1 MMRDSFFCKIFVKVK
16 KNTVICNEKH
26 KNNSNH
32 HLTIMKKIFFFV
44 CCIAVAAYSF
54 GQQALGQRPRVKSPV
69 VNSDGTVTFNFYDPT
84 AQQVSVTGDFEEIHW
99 QTLPMEH
106 QENGL
111 WTVTTKQPLNPELYS
126 YSLSVD
132 GQRFIDPANS
142 YVNRDISTLSNIFIV
157 TGSDDDKGHLY
168 QVNDV
173 PHGTLS
179 RVWYDS
185 PTLGQQRRMT
195 VYLPASYD
203 GKKRFPVMYLLHG
216 HGGDETS
223 WGDLGRTSQIM
234 DNLIAEGKAV
244 PMIVVMPNGNP
255 TCNAAPGWWHEGMYT
270 PDGNAFN
277 QRGAK
282 ASMEES
288 FMDIV
293 NFVDSHY
300 KTIRKRSARA
310 VTGLSMGG
318 GHTFGISRLYPTVFD
333 YYGLQSA
340 AARFNKGDAKFDEQ
354 MSRLFASKPR
364 LFWIAIGKEDFLM
377 QMNTELRHYLDEH
390 QYPYEY
396 YENDGGHIWR
406 NWRIY
411 LSMFAQK
418 IFKDK

>member
-1 MMRDSFFCKIFVKVK
+1 M
-16 KNTVICNEKH
+16 
-26 KNNSNH
+26 
-32 HLTIMKKIFFFV
+32 V
-44 CCIAVAAYSF
+44 CCCLMALGSMA
-54 GQQALGQRPRVKSPV
+54 QQQLGQRPRVKSPV
-69 VNSDGTVTFNFYDPT
+69 VNADGTVTFNFYDPT
-84 AQQVSVTGDFEEIHW
+84 AQRVSVNGDFREIGS
-99 QTLPMEH
+99 QRLEMTK
-106 QENGL
+106 QDNGV
-111 WTVTTKQPLNPELYS
+111 WTVTTAPLNPELYS

-132 GQRFIDPANS
+132 GQRFVDPSNS

-157 TGSDDDKGHLY
+157 SKSSDDKGHLY
-168 QVNDV
+168 QVNNV

-195 VYLPASYD
+195 VYLPAAYD

-216 HGGDETS
+216 HGGDETA
-223 WGDLGRTSQIM
+223 WGDLGRASQIM
-234 DNLIAEGKAV
+234 DNLIAEGKCV

-282 ASMEES
+282 ATMEES
-288 FMDIV
+288 FLDIV
-293 NFVDSHY
+293 KYVDSHY
-300 KTIRKRSARA
+300 QTIAKREGRA

-318 GHTFGISRLYPTVFD
+318 GHTFGISRLYPETFD

-340 AARFNKGDAKFDEQ
+340 ATRMAFGGSDNQTKFDEQ
-354 MSRLFASKPR
+354 MDRLFNSKPK
-364 LFWIAIGKEDFLM
+364 LYWIAIGKEDFLM
-377 QMNTELRHYLDEH
+377 QMNNDLRKYLDEKG
-390 QYPYEY
+390 YKYEY

-411 LSMFAQK
+411 LTMFAQK
-418 IFKDK
+418 IFK

>member
-1 MMRDSFFCKIFVKVK
+1 
-16 KNTVICNEKH
+16 
-26 KNNSNH
+26 
-32 HLTIMKKIFFFV
+32 MKKFMFLV
-44 CCIAVAAYSF
+44 CGCLMAMNSVA
-54 GQQALGQRPRVKSPV
+54 QQQLGQRARVQSPV
-69 VNSDGTVTFNFYDPT
+69 VNADGTVTFNFYSPS
-84 AQQVSVTGDFEEIHW
+84 AQRVSVSGDFDEIRN
-99 QTLPMEH
+99 QRLEMTK
-106 QENGL
+106 QENGV
-111 WTVTTKQPLNPELYS
+111 WTVTTKALNPELYS

-132 GQRFIDPANS
+132 GQRFVDPANS

-157 TGSDDDKGHLY
+157 TKSDDDKGHLY
-168 QVNDV
+168 SVNDV

-195 VYLPASYD
+195 VYLPAAYD
-203 GKKRFPVMYLLHG
+203 GKKAFPVMYLLHG
-216 HGGDETS
+216 HGGDETA
-223 WGDLGRTSQIM
+223 WGDLGRASQIM
-234 DNLIAEGKAV
+234 DNLIAEGKCV

-288 FMDIV
+288 FVDIV
-293 NFVDSHY
+293 NYVDSHY
-300 KTIRKRSARA
+300 KTIKKRSGRA

-318 GHTFGISRLYPTVFD
+318 GHTFGISRLYPETFD

-340 AARFNKGDAKFDEQ
+340 AARVQQNDAKFNEQ
-354 MSRLFASKPR
+354 MSRLFSSKPK
-364 LFWIAIGKEDFLM
+364 LFWIAIGKEDFLI
-377 QMNTELRHYLDEH
+377 QQNNGLRQYLDEH
-390 QYPYEY
+390 KYPYEY

-411 LSMFAQK
+411 LTMFAQK
-418 IFKDK
+418 IFRD

>member
-1 MMRDSFFCKIFVKVK
+1 MFLVCGCLMAM
-16 KNTVICNEKH
+16 
-26 KNNSNH
+26 NS
-32 HLTIMKKIFFFV
+32 
-44 CCIAVAAYSF
+44 VA
-54 GQQALGQRPRVKSPV
+54 QQQLGQRARVQSPV
-69 VNSDGTVTFNFYDPT
+69 VNADGTVTFNFYSPS
-84 AQQVSVTGDFEEIHW
+84 AQRVSVSGDFDEIRN
-99 QTLPMEH
+99 QRLEMTK
-106 QENGL
+106 QENGV
-111 WTVTTKQPLNPELYS
+111 WTVTTKALNPELYS

-132 GQRFIDPANS
+132 GQRFVDPANS

-157 TGSDDDKGHLY
+157 TKSDDDKGHLY
-168 QVNDV
+168 SVNDV

-195 VYLPASYD
+195 VYLPAAYD
-203 GKKRFPVMYLLHG
+203 GKKAFPVMYLLHG
-216 HGGDETS
+216 HGGDETA
-223 WGDLGRTSQIM
+223 WGDLGRASQIM
-234 DNLIAEGKAV
+234 DNLIAEGKCV
-244 PMIVVMPNGNP
+244 SMIVVMPNGNP

-293 NFVDSHY
+293 NYVDSHY
-300 KTIRKRSARA
+300 KTIKKRSGRA

-318 GHTFGISRLYPTVFD
+318 GHTFGISRLYPETFD

-340 AARFNKGDAKFDEQ
+340 AARVQQNDAKFNEQ
-354 MSRLFASKPR
+354 MTRLFSSKPK
-364 LFWIAIGKEDFLM
+364 LFWIAIGKEDFLI
-377 QMNTELRHYLDEH
+377 QQNNGLRQYLDEH
-390 QYPYEY
+390 KYPYEY

-411 LSMFAQK
+411 LTMFAQK
-418 IFKDK
+418 IFRD

>member
-1 MMRDSFFCKIFVKVK
+1 
-16 KNTVICNEKH
+16 
-26 KNNSNH
+26 
-32 HLTIMKKIFFFV
+32 MKKFMFLV
-44 CCIAVAAYSF
+44 CGCLMAMNSVA
-54 GQQALGQRPRVKSPV
+54 QQQLGQRARVQSPV
-69 VNSDGTVTFNFYDPT
+69 VNADGTVTFNFYSPS
-84 AQQVSVTGDFEEIHW
+84 AQRVSVSGDFDEIRN
-99 QTLPMEH
+99 QRLEMTK
-106 QENGL
+106 QENGV
-111 WTVTTKQPLNPELYS
+111 WTVTTKALNPELYS

-132 GQRFIDPANS
+132 GQRFVDPANS

-157 TGSDDDKGHLY
+157 TKSNDDKGHLY
-168 QVNDV
+168 SVNDV

-195 VYLPASYD
+195 VYLPAAYD
-203 GKKRFPVMYLLHG
+203 GKKAFPVMYLLHG
-216 HGGDETS
+216 HGGDETA
-223 WGDLGRTSQIM
+223 WGDLGRASQIM
-234 DNLIAEGKAV
+234 DNLIAEGKCV

-293 NFVDSHY
+293 NYVDSHY
-300 KTIRKRSARA
+300 KTIKKRSGRA

-318 GHTFGISRLYPTVFD
+318 GHTFGISRLYPETFD

-340 AARFNKGDAKFDEQ
+340 AARVRQNDAKFNEQ
-354 MSRLFASKPR
+354 MTRLFSSKPK
-364 LFWIAIGKEDFLM
+364 LFWIAIGKEDFLI
-377 QMNTELRHYLDEH
+377 QQNNGLRQYLDEH
-390 QYPYEY
+390 KYPYEY

-411 LSMFAQK
+411 LTMFAQK
-418 IFKDK
+418 IFRD

>member
-1 MMRDSFFCKIFVKVK
+1 M
-16 KNTVICNEKH
+16 
-26 KNNSNH
+26 
-32 HLTIMKKIFFFV
+32 MKKRVFLFT
-44 CCIAVAAYSF
+44 CCAFLALSSF
-54 GQQALGQRPRVKSPV
+54 GQQQLGQRPRVKSPV
-69 VNSDGTVTFNFYDPT
+69 VNADGTVTFNFYDPT
-84 AQQVSVTGDFEEIHW
+84 AQRVSVSGDFEEIHNKR
-99 QTLPMEH
+99 LDMAK
-106 QENGL
+106 QENGV
-111 WTVTTKQPLNPELYS
+111 WTVTTPALNPELYS
-126 YSLSVD
+126 YSISVD
-132 GQRFIDPANS
+132 GQRFVDPSNS

-157 TGSDDDKGHLY
+157 SKSTDDKGHLY
-168 QVNDV
+168 AVNNV

-195 VYLPASYD
+195 IYLPAAYD

-223 WGDLGRTSQIM
+223 WSDLGRASQIM
-234 DNLIAEGKAV
+234 DNLIAEGKCV

-293 NFVDSHY
+293 NFVDNHY
-300 KTIRKRSARA
+300 MTVKKRSGRA

-318 GHTFGISRLYPTVFD
+318 GHTFGISRLYPETFD

-340 AARFNKGDAKFDEQ
+340 ACRMPRGIVPDTPNSNLNQDYDEQ
-354 MSRLFASKPR
+354 MKRLFDSKPK

-377 QMNTELRHYLDEH
+377 QMNTDLRKYLDEH

-411 LSMFAQK
+411 LTLFAQK
-418 IFKDK
+418 IFK

>member
-1 MMRDSFFCKIFVKVK
+1 
-16 KNTVICNEKH
+16 
-26 KNNSNH
+26 
-32 HLTIMKKIFFFV
+32 MKKLMIYV
-44 CCIAVAAYSF
+44 CCSLMAMGSF
-54 GQQALGQRPRVKSPV
+54 AQQQLGQRPRVQSPV
-69 VNSDGTVTFNFYDPT
+69 VNADGTVTFNFYDPS
-84 AQQVSVTGDFEEIHW
+84 AQRVSVSGDFDEIRS
-99 QTLPMEH
+99 QRLNMTK
-106 QENGL
+106 QENGV
-111 WTVTTKQPLNPELYS
+111 WTVTTKALNPELYS

-132 GQRFIDPANS
+132 GQRFVDPANS
-142 YVNRDISTLSNIFIV
+142 YVNRDIATLSNIFIV
-157 TGSDDDKGHLY
+157 TKSNDDKGHLY
-168 QVNDV
+168 SVNDV

-195 VYLPASYD
+195 VYLPAAYD
-203 GKKRFPVMYLLHG
+203 GKKAFPVMYLLHG
-216 HGGDETS
+216 HGGDETA
-223 WGDLGRTSQIM
+223 WGDLGRASQIM
-234 DNLIAEGKAV
+234 DNLIAEGKCV

-300 KTIRKRSARA
+300 KTIKKRSGRA

-318 GHTFGISRLYPTVFD
+318 GHTFGISRLYPETFD

-340 AARFNKGDAKFDEQ
+340 AARVQQNDAKFNEQ
-354 MSRLFASKPR
+354 MTRLFSSKPK
-364 LFWIAIGKEDFLM
+364 LFWIAIGKEDFLI
-377 QMNTELRHYLDEH
+377 QQNNGLRQYLDAH
-390 QYPYEY
+390 KYPYEY

-411 LSMFAQK
+411 LTMFAQK
-418 IFKDK
+418 IFRD

>member
-1 MMRDSFFCKIFVKVK
+1 M
-16 KNTVICNEKH
+16 
-26 KNNSNH
+26 
-32 HLTIMKKIFFFV
+32 V
-44 CCIAVAAYSF
+44 CCCLMALGSMA
-54 GQQALGQRPRVKSPV
+54 QQQLGQRPRVKSPV
-69 VNSDGTVTFNFYDPT
+69 VNADGTVTFNFYDPT
-84 AQQVSVTGDFEEIHW
+84 AQRVSVNGDFREIGS
-99 QTLPMEH
+99 QRLEMTK
-106 QENGL
+106 QDNGV
-111 WTVTTKQPLNPELYS
+111 WTVTTAPLNPELYS

-132 GQRFIDPANS
+132 GQRFVDPSNS

-157 TGSDDDKGHLY
+157 SKSSDDKGHLY
-168 QVNDV
+168 QVNNV

-195 VYLPASYD
+195 VYLPAAYD

-216 HGGDETS
+216 HGGDETA
-223 WGDLGRTSQIM
+223 WGDLGRASQIM
-234 DNLIAEGKAV
+234 DNLIAEGKCV

-282 ASMEES
+282 ATMEES
-288 FMDIV
+288 FLDIV
-293 NFVDSHY
+293 KYIDSHY
-300 KTIRKRSARA
+300 QTIAKREGRA

-318 GHTFGISRLYPTVFD
+318 GHTFGISRLYPETFD

-340 AARFNKGDAKFDEQ
+340 ATRMAFGGSDNQAKFDEQ
-354 MSRLFASKPR
+354 MARLFNSKPK
-364 LFWIAIGKEDFLM
+364 LYWIAIGKEDFLM
-377 QMNTELRHYLDEH
+377 QMNNDLRKYLDEKG
-390 QYPYEY
+390 YKYEY

-411 LSMFAQK
+411 LTMFAQK
-418 IFKDK
+418 IFK

>member
-1 MMRDSFFCKIFVKVK
+1 MGS
-16 KNTVICNEKH
+16 
-26 KNNSNH
+26 
-32 HLTIMKKIFFFV
+32 
-44 CCIAVAAYSF
+44 IA
-54 GQQALGQRPRVKSPV
+54 QQQLGQRPRVKSPV
-69 VNSDGTVTFNFYDPT
+69 VNADGSVTFNFYDPS
-84 AQQVSVTGDFEEIHW
+84 AQNVSVFGDFNEISG
-99 QTLPMEH
+99 QQLD
-106 QENGL
+106 L
-111 WTVTTKQPLNPELYS
+111 TKQDNGVWTATTAPLSPELYS
-126 YSLSVD
+126 YSLTVD

-157 TGSDDDKGHLY
+157 SKSDNDKGHLY
-168 QVNDV
+168 AVNNV

-195 VYLPASYD
+195 IYLPPTYD

-216 HGGDETS
+216 HGGDETA

-234 DNLIAEGKAV
+234 DNLIAEGRCV

-277 QRGAK
+277 ERGAQ
-282 ASMEES
+282 STMEES

-300 KTIRKRSARA
+300 QTIKKRSARA

-318 GHTFGISRLYPTVFD
+318 GHTFGISRLYPEVFD

-340 AARFNKGDAKFDEQ
+340 ACRMPRDIVPHVKNSKLNEDFDGQ
-354 MSRLFASKPR
+354 MARLFASKPK
-364 LFWIAIGKEDFLM
+364 LFWIAIGKDDFLM
-377 QMNTELRHYLDEH
+377 QMNTELRSYMDAHH
-390 QYPYEY
+390 YPYEY

-411 LSMFAQK
+411 LTMFAQK
-418 IFKDK
+418 IFK

>member
-1 MMRDSFFCKIFVKVK
+1 
-16 KNTVICNEKH
+16 
-26 KNNSNH
+26 
-32 HLTIMKKIFFFV
+32 MKKFMFLV
-44 CCIAVAAYSF
+44 CGCLMAMNSVA
-54 GQQALGQRPRVKSPV
+54 QQQLGQRARVQSPV
-69 VNSDGTVTFNFYDPT
+69 VNADGTVTFNFYSPS
-84 AQQVSVTGDFEEIHW
+84 AQRVSVSGDFDEIRN
-99 QTLPMEH
+99 QRLEMTK
-106 QENGL
+106 QENGV
-111 WTVTTKQPLNPELYS
+111 WTVTTKALNPELYS

-132 GQRFIDPANS
+132 GQRFVDPANS

-157 TGSDDDKGHLY
+157 TKSNDDKGHLY
-168 QVNDV
+168 SVNDV

-195 VYLPASYD
+195 VYLPAAYD
-203 GKKRFPVMYLLHG
+203 GKKAFPVMYLLHG
-216 HGGDETS
+216 HGGDETA
-223 WGDLGRTSQIM
+223 WGDLGRASQIM
-234 DNLIAEGKAV
+234 DNLIAEGKCV

-300 KTIRKRSARA
+300 KTVKKRSGRA

-318 GHTFGISRLYPTVFD
+318 GHTFGISRLYPETFD

-340 AARFNKGDAKFDEQ
+340 AARVQQNDAKFNEQ
-354 MSRLFASKPR
+354 MSRLFSSKPK
-364 LFWIAIGKEDFLM
+364 LFWIAIGKEDFLI
-377 QMNTELRHYLDEH
+377 QQNNGLRQYLDAH
-390 QYPYEY
+390 NYPYEY

-411 LSMFAQK
+411 LSMFAQRL
-418 IFKDK
+418 F

>member
-1 MMRDSFFCKIFVKVK
+1 MKRIFLIIVSCAAFA
-16 KNTVICNEKH
+16 TV
-26 KNNSNH
+26 
-32 HLTIMKKIFFFV
+32 
-44 CCIAVAAYSF
+44 F
-54 GQQALGQRPRVKSPV
+54 GQQALGQRPKVASPV
-69 VNSDGTVTFNFYDPT
+69 INTDGSVTFNFYDPT
-84 AQQVSVTGDFEEIHW
+84 AQQVSVTGDFEEIHSV
-99 QTLPMEH
+99 TLPMTKRDD
-106 QENGL
+106 GV
-111 WTVTTKQPLNPELYS
+111 WTVTTSPLNPELYS

-157 TGSDDDKGHLY
+157 TKAADDKGHLY

-173 PHGTLS
+173 PHGTLM

-195 VYLPASYD
+195 VYLPAAYD
-203 GKKRFPVMYLLHG
+203 GVKRFPVMYLLHG
-216 HGGDETS
+216 HGGDETA

-234 DNLIAEGKAV
+234 DNLIAQGKAE

-270 PDGNAFN
+270 PDGNAFR

-282 ASMEES
+282 ATMEES
-288 FMDIV
+288 FLDIV

-300 KTIRKRSARA
+300 KTIAKRQARA

-318 GHTFGISRLYPTVFD
+318 GHTFGISLLYPDMFD

-340 AARFNKGDAKFDEQ
+340 AARVKVGDATFDEQ

-364 LFWIAIGKEDFLM
+364 LYWIAIGKEDFLM
-377 QMNTELRHYLDEH
+377 DMNNGLRQYLDRH
-390 QYPYEY
+390 GYTYEY

-411 LSMFAQK
+411 LTMFAQR
-418 IFKDK
+418 IFRDLSE

>member
-1 MMRDSFFCKIFVKVK
+1 MKRL
-16 KNTVICNEKH
+16 
-26 KNNSNH
+26 
-32 HLTIMKKIFFFV
+32 LTIV
-44 CCIAVAAYSF
+44 CCFLVAASSF

-69 VNSDGTVTFNFYDPT
+69 VNADGTVTFNFYDPS
-84 AQQVSVTGDFEEIHW
+84 AEKVSVTGDFDEIRGKS
-99 QTLPMEH
+99 LPMTK
-106 QENGL
+106 QENGV
-111 WTVTTKQPLNPELYS
+111 WTVTTEPLAPELYS

-157 TGSDDDKGHLY
+157 SKSDDDKGHLY
-168 QVNDV
+168 SVNNV
-173 PHGTLS
+173 PHGTLA

-195 VYLPASYD
+195 VYLPPSYD

-216 HGGDETS
+216 HGGDETA

-234 DNLIAEGKAV
+234 DNLIAEGKCV

-282 ASMEES
+282 ATMEES

-300 KTIRKRSARA
+300 KTIKKRSARA

-318 GHTFGISRLYPTVFD
+318 GHTFGISRLYPDTFD

-340 AARFNKGDAKFDEQ
+340 AGRVRNNDAKFDEQ
-354 MSRLFASKPR
+354 MARLFASKPK
-364 LFWIAIGKEDFLM
+364 LYWIAIGKDDFLM
-377 QMNTELRHYLDEH
+377 QMNTELRQYLDAH

-411 LSMFAQK
+411 LTLFAQK
-418 IFKDK
+418 IFKE

>member
-1 MMRDSFFCKIFVKVK
+1 
-16 KNTVICNEKH
+16 
-26 KNNSNH
+26 
-32 HLTIMKKIFFFV
+32 MKKFMFLV
-44 CCIAVAAYSF
+44 CGCLMAMNSVA
-54 GQQALGQRPRVKSPV
+54 QQQLGQRSRVQSPV
-69 VNSDGTVTFNFYDPT
+69 VNADGTVTFNFYSPS
-84 AQQVSVTGDFEEIHW
+84 AQRVSVSGDFDEIRN
-99 QTLPMEH
+99 QRLEMTK
-106 QENGL
+106 QENGV
-111 WTVTTKQPLNPELYS
+111 WTVTTKALNPELYS

-132 GQRFIDPANS
+132 GQRFVDPANS

-157 TGSDDDKGHLY
+157 TKSDDDKGHLY
-168 QVNDV
+168 SVNDV

-195 VYLPASYD
+195 VYLPAAYD
-203 GKKRFPVMYLLHG
+203 GKKAFPVMYLLHG
-216 HGGDETS
+216 HGGDETA
-223 WGDLGRTSQIM
+223 WGDLGRASQIM
-234 DNLIAEGKAV
+234 DNLIAEGKCV

-293 NFVDSHY
+293 NYVDSHY
-300 KTIRKRSARA
+300 KTIKKRSGRA

-318 GHTFGISRLYPTVFD
+318 GHTFGISRLYPETFD

-340 AARFNKGDAKFDEQ
+340 AARVQQNDAKVNEQ
-354 MSRLFASKPR
+354 MSRLFSSKPK
-364 LFWIAIGKEDFLM
+364 LFWIAIGKEDFLI
-377 QMNTELRHYLDEH
+377 QQNNGLRQYLDEH
-390 QYPYEY
+390 KYPYEY

-411 LSMFAQK
+411 LTMFAQK
-418 IFKDK
+418 IFRD

>member
-1 MMRDSFFCKIFVKVK
+1 M
-16 KNTVICNEKH
+16 T
-26 KNNSNH
+26 
-32 HLTIMKKIFFFV
+32 MKKLMLIL
-44 CCIAVAAYSF
+44 CCSMMAVSSF

-69 VNSDGTVTFNFYDPT
+69 INQDGTVTFNFYDPT
-84 AQQVSVTGDFEEIHW
+84 AQQVSVTGDFEEIHG
-99 QTLPMEH
+99 QTLPMTK
-106 QENGL
+106 QDNGV
-111 WTVTTKQPLNPELYS
+111 WTVTTKALNPELYS

-132 GQRFIDPANS
+132 GQRFVDPANS

-157 TGSDDDKGHLY
+157 TKSADDKGHLY

-195 VYLPASYD
+195 IYLPPSYD
-203 GKKRFPVMYLLHG
+203 GKKQFPVMYLLHG
-216 HGGDETS
+216 HGGDETA

-234 DNLIAEGKAV
+234 DNLIAEGKCV

-255 TCNAAPGWWHEGMYT
+255 TCNAAPGWWHEGMYA

-282 ASMEES
+282 ATMEES

-293 NFVDSHY
+293 RFVDSHY
-300 KTIRKRSARA
+300 KTIAKRSGRA

-318 GHTFGISRLYPTVFD
+318 GHTFGISRLYPNEFD

-340 AARFNKGDAKFDEQ
+340 AARMQPNDPKFDEQ
-354 MSRLFASKPR
+354 MARLFASKPR
-364 LFWIAIGKEDFLM
+364 LYWIAIGKEDFLL
-377 QMNTELRHYLDEH
+377 QMNTQLRNYLNDHHYA
-390 QYPYEY
+390 YEY

-411 LSMFAQK
+411 LTMFAQK
-418 IFKDK
+418 IFR

>member
-1 MMRDSFFCKIFVKVK
+1 MFLVCGCLMAM
-16 KNTVICNEKH
+16 
-26 KNNSNH
+26 NS
-32 HLTIMKKIFFFV
+32 
-44 CCIAVAAYSF
+44 VA
-54 GQQALGQRPRVKSPV
+54 QQQLGQRARVQSPV
-69 VNSDGTVTFNFYDPT
+69 VNADGTVTFNFYSPS
-84 AQQVSVTGDFEEIHW
+84 AQRVSVSGDFDEIRN
-99 QTLPMEH
+99 QRLEMTK
-106 QENGL
+106 QENGV
-111 WTVTTKQPLNPELYS
+111 WTVTTKALNPELYS

-132 GQRFIDPANS
+132 GQRFVDPANS

-157 TGSDDDKGHLY
+157 TKSNDDKGHLY
-168 QVNDV
+168 SVNDV

-195 VYLPASYD
+195 VYLPAAYD
-203 GKKRFPVMYLLHG
+203 GKKVFPVMYLLHG
-216 HGGDETS
+216 HGGDETA
-223 WGDLGRTSQIM
+223 WGDLGRASQIM
-234 DNLIAEGKAV
+234 DNLIAEGKCV

-293 NFVDSHY
+293 NYVDSHY
-300 KTIRKRSARA
+300 KTIKKRSGRA

-318 GHTFGISRLYPTVFD
+318 GHTFGISRLYPETFD

-340 AARFNKGDAKFDEQ
+340 AARVRQNDAKFNEQ
-354 MSRLFASKPR
+354 MSRLFSSKPK
-364 LFWIAIGKEDFLM
+364 LFWIAIGKEDFLI
-377 QMNTELRHYLDEH
+377 QQNNGLRQYLDEH
-390 QYPYEY
+390 KYPYEY
-396 YENDGGHIWR
+396 YENDGGHIRR

-411 LSMFAQK
+411 LTMFAQK
-418 IFKDK
+418 IFRD

>member
-1 MMRDSFFCKIFVKVK
+1 M
-16 KNTVICNEKH
+16 
-26 KNNSNH
+26 
-32 HLTIMKKIFFFV
+32 IMA
-44 CCIAVAAYSF
+44 CCWLFTLSGMA
-54 GQQALGQRPRVKSPV
+54 QQQLGQRPRVKSPV
-69 VNSDGTVTFNFYDPT
+69 INEDGTVTFNFYHPS
-84 AQQVSVTGDFEEIHW
+84 AQKVSVNGDFEEIRNK
-99 QTLPMEH
+99 QLDMEK
-106 QENGL
+106 QENGV
-111 WTVTTKQPLNPELYS
+111 WTVTTPPLNPELYS

-132 GQRFIDPANS
+132 GQRLIDPANS

-157 TGSDDDKGHLY
+157 TKGNDDKGHLY
-168 QVNDV
+168 QVNNV

-195 VYLPASYD
+195 IYLPPSYD
-203 GKKRFPVMYLLHG
+203 GKKEFPVMYLLHG
-216 HGGDETS
+216 HGGDETA

-234 DNLIAEGKAV
+234 DNLIAEGKCV

-255 TCNAAPGWWHEGMYT
+255 TCNAAPGWWHEGMYI

-282 ASMEES
+282 ATMEES

-293 NFVDSHY
+293 NYVDAHY
-300 KTIRKRSARA
+300 KTIRKREGRA

-318 GHTFGISRLYPTVFD
+318 GHTFGISRLYPEEFD

-340 AARFNKGDAKFDEQ
+340 ATMMALGGWLNSQAPKPNAEYDAQ
-354 MSRLFASKPR
+354 MARLFNSKPK
-364 LFWIAIGKEDFLM
+364 LYWIGIGKDDFLM
-377 QMNTELRHYLDEH
+377 QQNIDLRKYLDSKG
-390 QYPYEY
+390 YTYEY

-411 LSMFAQK
+411 LTIFAQK
-418 IFKDK
+418 IFK

>member
-1 MMRDSFFCKIFVKVK
+1 MKRLLTLFCSSMIVV
-16 KNTVICNEKH
+16 
-26 KNNSNH
+26 S
-32 HLTIMKKIFFFV
+32 
-44 CCIAVAAYSF
+44 SF
-54 GQQALGQRPRVKSPV
+54 GQQALGQRARVKSPV
-69 VNSDGTVTFNFYDPT
+69 VNADGTVTFNFFSPSAT
-84 AQQVSVTGDFEEIHW
+84 KVSVVGDFEQIRSKGLEMTK
-99 QTLPMEH
+99 QD
-106 QENGL
+106 NGV
-111 WTVTTKQPLNPELYS
+111 WTVTTAPLAPELYS

-132 GQRFIDPANS
+132 GQRFVDPANS

-157 TGSDDDKGHLY
+157 TKDNDDKGHLY
-168 QVNDV
+168 QVNNV
-173 PHGTLS
+173 PHGTLA

-195 VYLPASYD
+195 VYLPAAYD
-203 GKKRFPVMYLLHG
+203 GKKEFPVMYLLHG
-216 HGGDETS
+216 HGGDETA
-223 WGDLGRTSQIM
+223 WGDLGRASQIM

-300 KTIRKRSARA
+300 KTIRKRSGRA

-318 GHTFGISRLYPTVFD
+318 GHTFGISRLYPETFD

-340 AARFNKGDAKFDEQ
+340 AARMRRNDTKFDEQ
-354 MSRLFASKPR
+354 MARLFASKPR
-364 LFWIAIGKEDFLM
+364 LFWIAIGKEDFLL
-377 QMNTELRHYLDEH
+377 QMNSELRKYLDDH
-390 QYPYEY
+390 KYTYEY

-411 LSMFAQK
+411 LTMFAQK
-418 IFKDK
+418 IFK

>member
-1 MMRDSFFCKIFVKVK
+1 
-16 KNTVICNEKH
+16 
-26 KNNSNH
+26 
-32 HLTIMKKIFFFV
+32 MKRILSLAV
-44 CCIAVAAYSF
+44 CSLLAVGSVA
-54 GQQALGQRPRVKSPV
+54 QQQLGMRPRVQSPV
-69 VNSDGTVTFNFYDPT
+69 VNADGTVTFNFYDPT
-84 AQQVSVTGDFEEIHW
+84 AQAVSVFGDFKEISG
-99 QTLPMEH
+99 QQLDMTR
-106 QENGL
+106 QDNGI
-111 WTVTTKQPLNPELYS
+111 WTVTTSPLAPELYS
-126 YSLSVD
+126 YSLTVD

-157 TGSDDDKGHLY
+157 SKTDSDKGHLY
-168 QVNDV
+168 TVNNV

-195 VYLPASYD
+195 IYLPPTYD

-216 HGGDETS
+216 HGGDETAWS
-223 WGDLGRTSQIM
+223 DLGRTSQTM
-234 DNLIAEGKAV
+234 DNLIAESKCV

-282 ASMEES
+282 STMEES

-293 NFVDSHY
+293 NFVDNHY
-300 KTIRKRSARA
+300 QTIQKRSARA

-318 GHTFGISRLYPTVFD
+318 GHTFGISRLYPQVFD

-340 AARFNKGDAKFDEQ
+340 ACRMPKELIPNTPNSKLNDDFDGQ
-354 MSRLFASKPR
+354 MARLFASKPK
-364 LFWIAIGKEDFLM
+364 LFWIAIGKDDFLM
-377 QMNTELRHYLDEH
+377 QMNNELRQYLDAH
-390 QYPYEY
+390 HYPYEY

-411 LSMFAQK
+411 LTLFAQK
-418 IFKDK
+418 IFKE